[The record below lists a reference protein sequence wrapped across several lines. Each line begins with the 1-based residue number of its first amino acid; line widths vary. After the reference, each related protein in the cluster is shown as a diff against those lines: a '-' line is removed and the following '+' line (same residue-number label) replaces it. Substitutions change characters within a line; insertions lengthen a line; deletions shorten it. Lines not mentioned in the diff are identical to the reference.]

1 MTCDRC
7 YQPLDVGEHGVG
19 VCPFEPRKAA
29 TVISDSYR
37 GGKIFENGF
46 STPQTFYSHSDHVK
60 ALDAA
65 GLQIAPRY
73 VDGSKH
79 LTRWDTVDLEA
90 ARVLVTRGAS
100 PRMAGKQVC
109 EPHPDYP
116 ITVTD
121 AGWKVKA

>member
-7 YQPLDVGEHGVG
+7 FQPLTHGEHGVG
-19 VCPFEPRKAA
+19 LCPYEPRKAA

-37 GGKIFENGF
+37 GGRTFENGF
-46 STPQTFYSHSDHVK
+46 SSPQTFYSHSEHVK

-73 VDGSKH
+73 VENSKTM
-79 LTRWDTVDLEA
+79 TRWDTVNLEA

-100 PRMAGKQVC
+100 PRMAGKKVL
-109 EPHPDYP
+109 PPPDDS

-121 AGWKVKA
+121 AGWRVKP

>member
-1 MTCDRC
+1 
-7 YQPLDVGEHGVG
+7 VGEHGVG

-37 GGKIFENGF
+37 GGRTFENGF
-46 STPQTFYSHSDHVK
+46 SSPQKFYSHSEHRK

-73 VDGSKH
+73 VEGSKH
-79 LTRWDTVDLEA
+79 LTRWDTVNLEA

-100 PRMAGKQVC
+100 PRTDGKKVLA
-109 EPHPDYP
+109 PHPDFP
-116 ITVTD
+116 IEVTD
-121 AGWKVKA
+121 AGWTVKA